1 MKRIL
6 HTLGRILKMNN
17 IGSPYA
23 GITTEKWINVTRQL
37 VDQHPL
43 KTEEILDIA
52 LTSWN
57 AVWSTQIGTGAAKLA
72 LKDVNPPATVIGY
85 FFEKLFAKE
94 LATRY
99 PKVWRG
105 EGGGAEK
112 DLHCISNV
120 AFSTE
125 IKASG
130 QLGLKIY
137 GNRSY
142 GQQVENTALAKKDKS
157 GYYITVNFFGDQL
170 NLIRFGWIDS
180 SDWKPQKSA
189 TGQMAGLEDEVYRY
203 KLIPIRGEY
212 TLQAPIAL
220 LQGVGGKTAQACA
233 EFGMITISDVL
244 RYKGAMPERLA
255 KVRIAAEDYRKTYG

>member
-1 MKRIL
+1 
-6 HTLGRILKMNN
+6 MNKT
-17 IGSPYA
+17 GSPYA
-23 GITTEKWINVTRQL
+23 GIATQEWGKVTRQL
-37 VDQHPL
+37 IDQHPL
-43 KTEEILDIA
+43 KPEEVLDIA
-52 LTSWN
+52 LTSWD
-57 AVWSTQIGTGAAKLA
+57 AVWSTQIGTGAARLA
-72 LKDVNPPATVIGY
+72 LKDVNPPATVVGY

-99 PKVWRG
+99 PKDWRG
-105 EGGGAEK
+105 ESGGVEK

-142 GQQVENTALAKKDKS
+142 GQQVENEALAKKDKS
-157 GYYITVNFFGDQL
+157 GYYITVNFFGEQL

-180 SDWKPQKSA
+180 SDRKPQKSP
-189 TGQMAGLEDEVYRY
+189 TGQMAGLEDNVYQY
-203 KLIPIRGEY
+203 KLMPIKGTY
-212 TLQAPIAL
+212 TLRAPIAL

-233 EFGMITISDVL
+233 TIGIMTIADVL
-244 RYKGAMPERLA
+244 GYKGAWPKNLVKVLTAA
-255 KVRIAAEDYRKTYG
+255 KDYRNNYS